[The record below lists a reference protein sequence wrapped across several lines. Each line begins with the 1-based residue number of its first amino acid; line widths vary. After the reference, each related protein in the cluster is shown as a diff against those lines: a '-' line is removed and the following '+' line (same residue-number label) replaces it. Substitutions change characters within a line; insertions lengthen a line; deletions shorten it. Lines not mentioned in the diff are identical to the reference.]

1 MIELRQRPRSRS
13 GQSYTRVNTEEEDD
27 FSRPRH
33 LRTSSLED
41 DDDDDDF
48 IPTPNYKRMKFVPQ
62 TQSRVCKFLVSLV
75 VLFFIS
81 YLIHLS

>member
-1 MIELRQRPRSRS
+1 MIELRQRQRPRS

-33 LRTSSLED
+33 LRTSSLDD

-48 IPTPNYKRMKFVPQ
+48 IPTPNYKRMKFIPQ
-62 TQSRVCKFLVSLV
+62 TQSRFCKFLGSLV
-75 VLFFIS
+75 VLYFTS
-81 YLIHLS
+81 YLTHLS